1 VGWKNIP
8 RILVMKKETIIKIIN
23 EYFNKMGNKDF
34 VKKYWL
40 DSENLP
46 FKIWKKQ
53 LKIMRL
59 LNSS

>member
-1 VGWKNIP
+1 
-8 RILVMKKETIIKIIN
+8 MKKETIIKIIN

-46 FKIWKKQ
+46 FKIWIGDIDGNDIYVYTNPEE
-53 LKIMRL
+53 LSHTL
-59 LNSS
+59 